1 MLGAGTKEAAMSLR
15 SLAAL
20 GLALLLWGCN
30 PPGKPTDPAINEIER
45 RHDDMMMRGLGGGS
59 GM

>member
-1 MLGAGTKEAAMSLR
+1 MSLR

-20 GLALLLWGCN
+20 GLLLLLWGCN
-30 PPGKPTDPAINEIER
+30 APAKPSDAAINEIER
-45 RHDDMMMRGLGGGS
+45 RHDDMMMRGLGGGGGSGS